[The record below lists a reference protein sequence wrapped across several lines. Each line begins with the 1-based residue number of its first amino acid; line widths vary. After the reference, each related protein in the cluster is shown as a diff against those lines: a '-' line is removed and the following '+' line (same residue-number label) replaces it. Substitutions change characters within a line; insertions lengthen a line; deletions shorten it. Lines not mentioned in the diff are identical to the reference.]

1 MNNYIIIEIFILGC
15 VYLLLVL
22 SKLINFC
29 LQIKHVSARIQIAK
43 SQLFIYCIKC
53 HDSDAS
59 NERKFFVEFSLK
71 NQAAK
76 MTLTTQKW
84 PKKQV
89 WTSMHI

>member
-15 VYLLLVL
+15 VYLLFGIVKAY
-22 SKLINFC
+22 KLFC

-59 NERKFFVEFSLK
+59 NERKFFVECSLK

-89 WTSMHI
+89 